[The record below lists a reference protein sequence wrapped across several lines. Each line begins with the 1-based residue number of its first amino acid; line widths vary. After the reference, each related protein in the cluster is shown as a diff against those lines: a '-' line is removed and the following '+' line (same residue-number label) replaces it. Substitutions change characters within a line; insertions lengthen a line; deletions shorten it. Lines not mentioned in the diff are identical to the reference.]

1 MADVLKKIE
10 NIIQAIE
17 QGIIFE
23 STRDRLAELEKQ
35 KSELE
40 ISILEEQ
47 NENGTPCRVWFFV
60 RRFGYI

>member
-47 NENGTPCRVWFFV
+47 NENGTPCRV
-60 RRFGYI
+60 